1 MNTICIWIVSTWS
14 GASEFWLAIR
24 PSKFTNA
31 LNKFN
36 MLLTKWASENGANK
50 SHFSI
55 CPKHEGT
62 IHSNNS
68 SNHSTCSSLNE
79 TLGRD
84 SRKDTYKNVHKCK
97 FVYKMI
103 VWIFFREFKFKKMNF
118 KYRFHETATN
128 ELHCETQ
135 SLNFFYSPNH

>member
-103 VWIFFREFKFKKMNF
+103 VWIFFCEFKFKKMNF
-118 KYRFHETATN
+118 KYRFHETIPN
-128 ELHCETQ
+128 I
-135 SLNFFYSPNH
+135 FFGK